1 MTWSVRYNP
10 ALGVAPTNLSRT
22 PNAAALALAGLAPSV
37 TDSGAVFTPNVG
49 SQSTSFDVNYSGGSD
64 VFGKILTGLPGGRT
78 GLVRAN
84 MWGFGQSG
92 YSTDWNVQINDYREY
107 RFRAAFTNGGGSPKG
122 YMGYVRGWAAS
133 ESATNAAMG
142 FGRSGGPRMDQ
153 VTKWKSGRNW
163 IVDAISPASTTERG
177 VGLDDIY
184 IADQANPD
192 TSRTHVLFN
201 LLFHWYVSDPSSI
214 AYWANNFNAGYTIT
228 TPGGKTYRAFHNPN
242 TTPDFSA
249 VADIYLAV
257 MDGYSNPSYE
267 WGRLSTPVV
276 DFKDVWA
283 GIRADSHLSSFFGS
297 RPDSGLY
304 LVSHQVGVEPVA
316 TATAQYIH
324 WKDVWVAVQNEPDG
338 GEAVPLGT
346 GGRGIVSSSTPGIG
360 FNGSTFDSDGGKAIS
375 RDRTE
380 YWRSTGIPC
389 SVVHKLGTVNPTYK
403 ARMLHYW
410 ECATSYSA
418 DPPLISQSQYN
429 NVAAATLETHA
440 NDYGPT
446 PSASWT
452 SRATFSGNTRTRRVT
467 MITPTAGSDIGMF
480 RFRPTTSAG
489 SSGNTDFAGISQL
502 FSVPG
507 TGRPSI
513 AFMGLGDSQMANG
526 LNVYQSGRTTEDIC
540 HQVYELCG
548 QSVLWAPHGW
558 PGQSANG
565 FATSDIST
573 LRAWLDDF
581 PGKYCIILLGSNDG
595 PTTSTFVSRMTTIGT
610 ECTSRG
616 ITPIYCT
623 PPYSADSGHS
633 HMGSLAAQIP
643 TIVAAVSGA
652 LTGPDIYTLTQ
663 ANDVAWRDPDLLHFN
678 ETGYRNIETAIASWI
693 STNSASLF

>member
-1 MTWSVRYNP
+1 VAWSIRYNP
-10 ALGVAPTNLSRT
+10 ALGSQSVNFGRT
-22 PNAAALALAGLAPSV
+22 PSAAALAIAGASSSV
-37 TDSGAVFTPNVG
+37 VNSGDAFAPNVG
-49 SQSTSFDVNYSGGSD
+49 SQSTSFDVGYSGGSD
-64 VFGKILTGLPGGRT
+64 VFGKIKVGLPGGNT

-107 RFRAAFTNGGGSPKG
+107 RFRANFTNGGGSPKG

-142 FGRSGGPRMDQ
+142 FGASGGIRMDQ
-153 VTKWKSGRNW
+153 LTKWKSGRNW

-184 IADQANPD
+184 IGDQANPD

-267 WGRLSTPVV
+267 WGRLSTPSV

-283 GIRADSHLSSFFGS
+283 GIRADSHLSSFFTS

-338 GEAVPLGT
+338 GEAAPLGN
-346 GGRGIVSSSTPGIG
+346 GKGIISSSLPCVG
-360 FNGSTFDSDGGKAIS
+360 FNGSTFDSNGGDATS
-375 RDRTE
+375 RARTE
-380 YWRSTGIPC
+380 YWRGSGFPC
-389 SVVHKLGTVNPTYK
+389 SILHRLGTVRPAYK
-403 ARMLHYW
+403 ARVAHYW
-410 ECATSYSA
+410 ECTTSYSA
-418 DPPLISQSQYN
+418 DPSLISQVQYN
-429 NVAAATLETHA
+429 NVAAATHETHVT
-440 NDYGPT
+440 DYGPA
-446 PSASWT
+446 PSSGWT
-452 SRATFSGNTRTRRVT
+452 SRSTFSSNTRTRRVVLV
-467 MITPTAGSDIGMF
+467 TPAAGSDMGMY
-480 RFRPTTSAG
+480 RFRMTASAG

-502 FSVPG
+502 FCVPG
-507 TGRPSI
+507 SGRPDI
-513 AFMGLGDSQMANG
+513 MFMGLGDSQMANG

-540 HQVYELCG
+540 HQVYTLCG
-548 QSVLWAPHGW
+548 QSVMWAPHGW

-565 FATSDIST
+565 FAGSEIST

-595 PTTSTFVSRMTTIGT
+595 SNTTTFRSSMQTIGT

-623 PPYSADSGHS
+623 PPYSTDSGHS

-643 TIVAAVSGA
+643 TIVSNVSGA
-652 LTGPDIYTLTQ
+652 LTGPDIYTLTN
-663 ANDVAWRDPDLLHFN
+663 ANPSWLDVDGLHFT
-678 ETGYRNIETAIASWI
+678 ETGYRNIESAIASWI
-693 STNSASLF
+693 STNAASLF